1 MIEDKGHEARAA
13 EAVWHLL
20 NEIIGNGNGDG
31 RNPQLMI
38 DAAVKIARLLGELE

>member
-1 MIEDKGHEARAA
+1 MNDKGHEARAA

-20 NEIIGNGNGDG
+20 KEIIGNGKGEG

-38 DAAVKIARLLGELE
+38 DAAVKIANLLRGLE